1 MKRLGPKFGQPT
13 WTASNGFANAC
24 YDSGRVFVN
33 NCDGLM
39 KAFEAIDGTL
49 LWSVDLPNQTI
60 FTSPP
65 TAANGIVYTAG
76 SGVGGTLYAVDEQSG
91 NVIWMSGIENGDH
104 TSPALDYQSVFVSCA
119 CSQSYSFEART
130 GELVWFF
137 AGSCQGGGGRTAV
150 AHSGRIYV
158 RDAFDIHGRGLVLDA
173 RSGIQVGE
181 FSADVPPAFFKNNG
195 FYLREGTLR
204 AVDINTGNILWS
216 FQGDGRLT
224 SAPLIVNQTIY
235 VGSSRGRLFAIDP
248 QGQQCWSTSVGASIP
263 APDEHNAIP
272 TTGLG
277 AGDGLLV
284 VPAGSILAVYGN

>member
-1 MKRLGPKFGQPT
+1 
-13 WTASNGFANAC
+13 
-24 YDSGRVFVN
+24 
-33 NCDGLM
+33 M